1 MDELET
7 IASDWLSLISFGND
21 RFSSDLNSSNS
32 VVVVVELDRLAI
44 HPSILSSA
52 SAHLPRRS
60 VRPSVLPR
68 IFGANSRPLL
78 PPLLLRSQ
86 SSSLLCL
93 SLSLFLPLSEYGFFP
108 PPLSV
113 WRLLPSLLLCF
124 SLHVLPSLSLLV
136 RSLGWTPSPSFP

>member
-44 HPSILSSA
+44 HPSILSILSF
-52 SAHLPRRS
+52 AHLPRRS

-93 SLSLFLPLSEYGFFP
+93 SLSLSLSLTHSLSEYGFFP
-108 PPLSV
+108 PRPSV
-113 WRLLPSLLLCF
+113 WRPPLRNVIRLF
-124 SLHVLPSLSLLV
+124 SHN
-136 RSLGWTPSPSFP
+136 